1 MASSDPYSLERFIEA
16 QASTYTT
23 ALAEIRRGPK
33 RSHWMWF
40 VFPQL
45 AGLGRSAMA
54 KRYAIGSLDEARA
67 YLDHRILGARY
78 MECVG
83 ALQDR
88 QSSDPVA
95 LLGEVDAM
103 KLKSSLTLF
112 EAARPHALF
121 AATLDRWFAGERDA
135 KTLRLLAEMEAQS
148 SRGGAR
154 R

>member
-1 MASSDPYSLERFIEA
+1 MTNSDPYSLERFVEA
-16 QASTYTT
+16 QASAYAT

-45 AGLGRSAMA
+45 AGLGHSATA
-54 KRYAIGSLDEARA
+54 QRYAIASLDEACA
-67 YLDHRILGARY
+67 YLDHRVLGPRY

-95 LLGEVDAM
+95 LLGEVDAA

-112 EAARPHALF
+112 EAARPHALL

-135 KTLRLLAEMEAQS
+135 KTLQLLTEMEAKS
-148 SRGGAR
+148 S
-154 R
+154 